1 MKLRVTPESKLQVN
15 DVREICDS
23 KRSPVISL
31 KDRLYP
37 GKTGYIFVQEI
48 FDLLYYHHKYS
59 LDTLSPSILSLIPP
73 TSRGPRNLV
82 FLVSLT
88 SFPPSRP
95 L

>member
-1 MKLRVTPESKLQVN
+1 MKLRVTPESKLQVT

-31 KDRLYP
+31 KDWLYP

-59 LDTLSPSILSLIPP
+59 LDTLSPSILIPP

>member
-1 MKLRVTPESKLQVN
+1 MKLRVTPESKLQVT
-15 DVREICDS
+15 DVREICDN

-48 FDLLYYHHKYS
+48 FDLLYYYHKYS
-59 LDTLSPSILSLIPP
+59 LDTLSPSILIPP

>member
-1 MKLRVTPESKLQVN
+1 MKLRVTPESMLQVT

-48 FDLLYYHHKYS
+48 FDLLYYHHIYS
-59 LDTLSPSILSLIPP
+59 LDTLSPSILIPP

>member
-1 MKLRVTPESKLQVN
+1 MKLRVTPESKLQVT

-37 GKTGYIFVQEI
+37 GKTGYTFVHEI

-59 LDTLSPSILSLIPP
+59 LDTLSPSILIPP

>member
-1 MKLRVTPESKLQVN
+1 MKLRVTPESMLQVT

-48 FDLLYYHHKYS
+48 FDLLYYHHIYS
-59 LDTLSPSILSLIPP
+59 LDTLSPSILIPP

-88 SFPPSRP
+88 SFPSWRP

>member
-1 MKLRVTPESKLQVN
+1 MKLRVTPESKLQVTG
-15 DVREICDS
+15 VREICNS

-37 GKTGYIFVQEI
+37 GKTGYIFVI
-48 FDLLYYHHKYS
+48 FDLLYYHHKYY
-59 LDTLSPSILSLIPP
+59 LDTLSPSILIVIPP
-73 TSRGPRNLV
+73 TSRGTRNLV

>member
-1 MKLRVTPESKLQVN
+1 MKLRVTPESKLQVT

-59 LDTLSPSILSLIPP
+59 LDTLSPSILIPP